1 MDYITDILRDCFSS
15 DLTLPACIWRMLLS
29 MLLGCAVGV
38 ERKRKG
44 QTAGIRTFALISMGA
59 TLAMLVSIYV
69 PQELMGKNDGDP
81 TRIAAQVVSGIGFLG
96 AGAIIQMKGSVRGL
110 TTAAGIWMVAM
121 IGLAVGCG
129 LYAISVIAT
138 LMVMFILILLEN
150 IEHRM
155 SMGSFSRTIRL
166 SLPSIVTD
174 IDPYR
179 EVLHQHGGQLVNL
192 FVQYDYEKLQTN
204 LNLIILINESASYT
218 KLLDSLGKVYPT
230 DSIAITSQPG
240 F

>member
-15 DLTLPACIWRMLLS
+15 ELTLPACIWRMLLS

-179 EVLHQHGGQLVNL
+179 EVLHHHGGQLVNM
-192 FVQYDYEKLQTN
+192 FVQYDYDKQQTS

>member
-1 MDYITDILRDCFSS
+1 
-15 DLTLPACIWRMLLS
+15 
-29 MLLGCAVGV
+29 
-38 ERKRKG
+38 
-44 QTAGIRTFALISMGA
+44 
-59 TLAMLVSIYV
+59 
-69 PQELMGKNDGDP
+69 
-81 TRIAAQVVSGIGFLG
+81 
-96 AGAIIQMKGSVRGL
+96 MKGSVRGL

-138 LMVMFILILLEN
+138 LMVMFILILLES

-192 FVQYDYEKLQTN
+192 FVQYDYGKQQTN